1 MSDDSDKTE
10 EPSEQKLQDARK
22 KGQVCKSQD
31 ATSTLLLGATA
42 AVLGA
47 TGAGLFRTLS
57 GFARNWW
64 LQISGIVDNPIWRFS
79 LHDGNFFSGSN
90 TSFCSSIYIC
100 NSREHGSD

>member
-10 EPSEQKLQDARK
+10 EPSEQKLQDAIK

-64 LQISGIVDNPIWRFS
+64 LQISGIVDNPIGEG
-79 LHDGNFFSGSN
+79 DVPITAKGGDFFEESISPSSGS
-90 TSFCSSIYIC
+90 IWGD
-100 NSREHGSD
+100 ED